1 MPNMTKDV
9 LFEITNRTVYP
20 FDDEYVDIVVEA
32 DNDSRR
38 INFSVCKYF
47 DGVDLSTKNITIR
60 FNNALQ
66 QYDEYT
72 VKDMKAEDDVI
83 TFSWLISN
91 KVVIQCGE
99 AMFDVLFWDE
109 DGYRWHTKPAK
120 LKVEHGLLESD
131 AIASQEAFDVYDQW
145 RIEAKKNL
153 EATTDAKDAAKVS
166 ETNAKESETNAKQSE
181 DNAKVSETN
190 AATSETNAGQSEANA
205 LASENAAKTSETN
218 AANSAAAA
226 KTSETAATNSA
237 NAAKL
242 SAKNAKA
249 SETNAKESETNAK
262 ASEDSASESKDSALD
277 YANKA
282 AATEIRVNAKATDV
296 ETNRQFVAD
305 AKQQVASDKAACE
318 DAVTKC
324 AGYVGYTK
332 TGFIV
337 KDDGKVQF
345 IYYND

>member
-1 MPNMTKDV
+1 MAITDKAVCPDMTKTP
-9 LFEITNRTVYP
+9 LFYIRNRDLVP
-20 FDDEYVDIVVEA
+20 AQQFPDIVVTQ
-32 DNDSRR
+32 DSDSRKIHFIAPR
-38 INFSVCKYF
+38 YF
-47 DGVDLSTKNITIR
+47 DGADFSTKTISFR
-60 FNNALQ
+60 YTNPALG
-66 QYDEYT
+66 YDE
-72 VKDMKAEDDVI
+72 VLAKDI
-83 TFSWLISN
+83 TTTDTEIEFTWLVPKGALVESG
-91 KVVIQCGE
+91 VVN
-99 AMFDVLFWDE
+99 FDVTVFDDANYE
-109 DGYRWHTKPAK
+109 WHSKPYP
-120 LKVEHGLLESD
+120 LKVEIGLDIGTQPIEIIPDLYREWLKE
-131 AIASQEAFDVYDQW
+131 AEASIKEMN
-145 RIEAKKNL
+145 ELK
-153 EATTDAKDAAKVS
+153 
-166 ETNAKESETNAKQSE
+166 TNASDS
-181 DNAKVSETN
+181 
-190 AATSETNAGQSEANA
+190 ATS
-205 LASENAAKTSETN
+205 AAD
-218 AANSAAAA
+218 SAAAA
-226 KTSETAATNSA
+226 KTNETAATNSA

-242 SAKNAKA
+242 SAENAKA

-305 AKQQVASDKAACE
+305 AKQQVASDKTACE

>member
-1 MPNMTKDV
+1 MAKLEKPMCPDMTKTPI
-9 LFEITNRTVYP
+9 FYIRNRGLVP
-20 FDDEYVDIVVEA
+20 AQQFRDIVVTQ
-32 DNDSRR
+32 DSDSRKIHFIAPR
-38 INFSVCKYF
+38 YF
-47 DGVDLSTKNITIR
+47 DGADFSTKTISFR
-60 FNNALQ
+60 YTNQALG
-66 QYDEYT
+66 YDE
-72 VKDMKAEDDVI
+72 VLARDI
-83 TFSWLISN
+83 TTTDTEIEFTWLVPKGALVESG
-91 KVVIQCGE
+91 VVN
-99 AMFDVLFWDE
+99 FDVTVFDDANYE
-109 DGYRWHTKPAK
+109 WHSKPYP
-120 LKVEHGLLESD
+120 LKVEIGLDIGTQPIKIIPDLYREWLKE
-131 AIASQEAFDVYDQW
+131 AEASIKEMN
-145 RIEAKKNL
+145 ELK
-153 EATTDAKDAAKVS
+153 
-166 ETNAKESETNAKQSE
+166 TNASDS
-181 DNAKVSETN
+181 
-190 AATSETNAGQSEANA
+190 ATS
-205 LASENAAKTSETN
+205 AAD
-218 AANSAAAA
+218 SAAAA

-242 SAKNAKA
+242 SAENAKA

-262 ASEDSASESKDSALD
+262 AYEDSASESKDSALD

-305 AKQQVASDKAACE
+305 AKQQVASDKTACE